1 VIDYHGKRAA
11 YYVDARELR
20 KDLSVGYKKFLQA
33 IEVELFG
40 G

>member
-1 VIDYHGKRAA
+1 
-11 YYVDARELR
+11 VDARELR

-40 G
+40 GWLHIEKQKKPIA